1 MKRRFKRARLME
13 NAWSEP
19 EANPVESLL
28 NLTDVMLI
36 LAVGIMLALVL
47 NWRVD
52 ITAVTAGQT
61 AAAAEFTQDD
71 MQSTDAEPL
80 TDEMEKM
87 GTVYYDEKTDTY
99 YIVGEGG

>member
-1 MKRRFKRARLME
+1 MKRRYKRARLDGS
-13 NAWSEP
+13 AWSEP

-28 NLTDVMLI
+28 NMTDVMLI

-52 ITAVTAGQT
+52 ISPRSEQTAG
-61 AAAAEFTQDD
+61 AAAEFTKDD
-71 MQSTDAEPL
+71 IRDAEGEPL

-87 GTVYYDEKTDTY
+87 GTVYYDETTDTY
-99 YIVGEGG
+99 YIVGEEG